1 MVVLFVSQY
10 MKHKKCRYCKEYF
23 TPFNSLQ
30 PFCFKTECIQEH
42 NKATREKKA
51 RKVKKEFK
59 ESDKSSLIE
68 LSQIVVNKYIRLRDL
83 NKPCCS
89 CGHFGDR
96 QFHAGHYQNVG
107 GHRQLRFY
115 TLNIHKQCSIC
126 NCRKSSNN
134 QEYRPFMINKYGL
147 DFVEKLESNQERG
160 RYTVEYLQRL
170 IKVFRKK
177 IKLYEKKFRSI

>member
-1 MVVLFVSQY
+1 
-10 MKHKKCRYCKEYF
+10 MKEKICRYCKEYF

-30 PFCFKTECIQEH
+30 PFCFKTECIQQH
-42 NKATREKKA
+42 NKVTREKKA

-68 LSQIVVNKYIRLRDL
+68 LAQMVVNKYIRLRDL

-134 QEYRPFMINKYGL
+134 QEYRPFMISKYGL
-147 DFVEKLESNQERG
+147 EFVERLESNQERG
-160 RYTVEYLQRL
+160 NYTVEYLQRL

-177 IKLYEKKFRSI
+177 IRLYEKLFR